1 MARRRTTGALECLED
16 HPNSA
21 EIRAV
26 LNRLPHIAD
35 DDLPRLADAWRNT
48 VPLAEAR
55 AKALT
60 PDSPLVLEVLAAF
73 EAVQSLFAEDVR
85 GDEPYVT
92 VEPQVTTVALKAI
105 RDAIAAA
112 YARPILSRGEHQ
124 ALARAWRS
132 VYPVDLAG
140 GPHLGAKADDVTAL
154 LAALPRL
161 ALRCHDPAAASEYAH
176 ILDIASVLDRGMH
189 SAARDESWRAAVL
202 TSRRRLWGLVRRS
215 GAEGMGRY
223 CPQCHQ
229 RNDGDDAAAVLTLCL
244 DAACAMLV
252 ADAIDDT
259 FLDILTLPVTSLIPG
274 QRPPAEA

>member
-1 MARRRTTGALECLED
+1 MARRRTTGAIECLAA
-16 HPNSA
+16 HPNAA
-21 EIRAV
+21 EIMAV

-35 DDLPRLADAWRNT
+35 HELPELATAWRNT
-48 VPLAEAR
+48 APLAEAR

-60 PDSPLVLEVLAAF
+60 PDSPLVVEVLAAF

-92 VEPQVTTVALKAI
+92 VDPQVTTVALKAI

-112 YARPILSRGEHQ
+112 YARPILSRAEHQ
-124 ALARAWRS
+124 GLTRAWRT
-132 VYPVDLAG
+132 VFPVDLAA

-176 ILDIASVLDRGMH
+176 ILDIAGVLDRSMH
-189 SAARDESWRAAVL
+189 SAAREESWQAAVL

-223 CPQCHQ
+223 CPRCRQ
-229 RNDGDDAAAVLTLCL
+229 RSSGEEAAAVLTLCL
-244 DAACAMLV
+244 DAACALLV

>member
-1 MARRRTTGALECLED
+1 MVRRRTSGALERLED
-16 HPNSA
+16 HPNIA
-21 EIRAV
+21 EVMAV
-26 LNRLPHIAD
+26 LNRLPHITD
-35 DDLPRLADAWRNT
+35 HELPALADAWRNT

-55 AKALT
+55 ARALT
-60 PDSPLVLEVLAAF
+60 PDSPLVLEVLASF
-73 EAVQSLFAEDVR
+73 EAVQALFSDDMR
-85 GDEPYVT
+85 GDEAYVT
-92 VEPQVTTVALKAI
+92 VDPQVTMVALKAV

-112 YARPILSRGEHQ
+112 YARPILTRAEHH
-124 ALARAWRS
+124 ALFKAWRT
-132 VYPVDLAG
+132 VFPTDLVST
-140 GPHLGAKADDVTAL
+140 PDLGARGADVTAL

-161 ALRCHDPAAASEYAH
+161 ATRCHDTAAASEYAH

-189 SAARDESWRAAVL
+189 TAARDESWQAAVL

-223 CPQCHQ
+223 CSQCHQ
-229 RNDGDDAAAVLTLCL
+229 RSTGDDAAAVLTLCL
-244 DAACAMLV
+244 DAACGMLV